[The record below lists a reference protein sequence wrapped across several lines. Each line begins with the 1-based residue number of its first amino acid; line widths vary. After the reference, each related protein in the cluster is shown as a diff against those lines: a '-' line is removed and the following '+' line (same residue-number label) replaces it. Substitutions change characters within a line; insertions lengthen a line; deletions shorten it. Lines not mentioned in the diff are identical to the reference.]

1 MSMENVQASTDLTLL
16 DKDFLA
22 EFRDWLE
29 LNLDGLTWQGRYQ
42 DEFEQLWEMFFV
54 DGLSLE
60 QMAERFVY
68 ASERVKIG
76 LFRVG
81 FIG

>member
-16 DKDFLA
+16 DKDFWV

-60 QMAERFVY
+60 LKWR
-68 ASERVKIG
+68 KD
-76 LFRVG
+76 LFTPREG
-81 FIG
+81 